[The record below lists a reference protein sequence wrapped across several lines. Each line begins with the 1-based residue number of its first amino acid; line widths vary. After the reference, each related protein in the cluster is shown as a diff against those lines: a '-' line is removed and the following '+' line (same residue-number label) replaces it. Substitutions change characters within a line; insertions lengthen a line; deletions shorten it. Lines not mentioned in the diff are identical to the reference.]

1 MSAGDKYFQGN
12 PIRLDVSRSKFPLN
26 HNWRGTFNAG
36 RWIPFYTQE
45 VLAGDTFKI
54 DANVLLRS
62 TKPVAPVM
70 DNATV
75 SVEFFYVPFDLILS
89 RSYMTPSTT
98 DSNASWRAFFGAQD
112 SLLNMPLPSSD
123 PTLPVFYNVTR
134 TNSSPYLTGGLLDC
148 LGIPPAQSSG
158 TNVSYR
164 FNALKVLSYYA
175 VWNEFLRDPNVMSPA
190 TFSINSSTGEV
201 TFTVNSDLGIA
212 IGKGNHPW
220 EWSCAPS
227 CANHGY
233 FGSALPWP
241 QRNSTSVTLP
251 LGSLAPVITGNEQSY
266 TASDWVGKT
275 PLMLR
280 DVANGS
286 TEDSLALGLDSG
298 SLAVTGTP
306 VGTGNGQVP
315 SNLYADLENATAA
328 SINTL
333 RAAFATQRWYEQLAR
348 SGNRYDEMIQG
359 MFGVTPPSKGVKP
372 EYLGGKDI
380 PLGIQQVNG
389 TASDNLGTT
398 GALSE
403 TFDRGHYCTKS
414 FTEPGLIIGLM
425 TVRTADS
432 FAQGLDAFDMK
443 FNRFDFYWP
452 QFANVG
458 EVGIPKAQLY
468 VEGSTTGALSSD
480 DQSIFGYQEY
490 AADYRYHPDVV
501 TGYFRP
507 DASGSL
513 AYWTYVNNFST
524 HPTLKD
530 FLQGGDRFKGNVDQT
545 LTTKSVTAGFQF
557 YGMVH
562 MDVTAVRPMPLH
574 SIPGLIDHH

>member
-1 MSAGDKYFQGN
+1 MSIGDKYFQGN
-12 PIRLDVSRSKFPLN
+12 PVRLDVSRSRFPLP

-70 DNATV
+70 DDATV
-75 SVEFFYVPFDLILS
+75 SVEFFFVPFDLILS
-89 RSYMTPSTT
+89 RAYMTPSTT
-98 DSNASWRAFFGAQD
+98 DSVSSWRYFFGAQD
-112 SLLNMPLPSSD
+112 SLLNMPTPASAPKLPHFFMVSRD
-123 PTLPVFYNVTR
+123 NAR
-134 TNSSPYLTGGLLDC
+134 PYLTGGLCDC
-148 LGIPPAQSSG
+148 LGIAPAQLSS
-158 TNVSYR
+158 SQYEI
-164 FNALKVLSYYA
+164 NALKVLAYYS
-175 VWNEFLRDPNVMSPA
+175 VWNEYLRDPNVMAPV
-190 TFSINSSTGEV
+190 TFSINSSDGNV
-201 TFTVNSDLGIA
+201 ILTVNNDAGITA
-212 IGKGNHPW
+212 VGSSSYVWNYQ
-220 EWSCAPS
+220 CAPS

-251 LGSLAPVITGNEQSY
+251 LGSVAPVITGNEQSY

-298 SLAVTGTP
+298 SLAVTGTA

-328 SINTL
+328 SINTI
-333 RAAFATQRWYEQLAR
+333 RAAFATQRWYEELAR

-389 TASDNLGTT
+389 TGDNNLGTT
-398 GALSE
+398 GAFSE

-414 FTEPGLIIGLM
+414 FTEPGIILGLM
-425 TVRTADS
+425 TVRTHDS
-432 FAQGLDAFDMK
+432 FAQGVDPFDVK
-443 FNRFDFYWP
+443 FDRFDFYWP
-452 QFANVG
+452 QMANVG
-458 EVGIPKAQLY
+458 EVGIPKNRLY
-468 VEGSTTGALSSD
+468 VEGIAGSGSD
-480 DQSIFGYQEY
+480 DEIFGYQEY
-490 AADYRYHPDVV
+490 AAEYRYHPDVV

-507 DASGSL
+507 DVSNGLS
-513 AYWTYVNNFST
+513 YWTYVNYFSSA
-524 HPTLKD
+524 PTLKD
-530 FLQGGDRFKGNVDQT
+530 FLQGGDRFKFNVDRT
-545 LTTKSVTAGFQF
+545 LATQSSTAGFQF

-574 SIPGLIDHH
+574 SIPGLLDHH